1 MNKQKLNEP
10 AAHKED
16 GVEKRR
22 RFIKGAGLA
31 APVVLS
37 LANRSA
43 FGAAKGCLSQ
53 QVSGNISEAGAGSC
67 SSGSLVTVWNPTNQT
82 IGTTKGNIALSTTQT
97 IGTTKGNIALSTTQT
112 TTPIVTAS
120 WTAGGKAYVLTA
132 TITQKGSSY
141 IWYGTSYVYGILTT
155 QTITLGL
162 TRNGQTQ
169 NGTFKFPTSGVTTNP
184 TGSTLFTTL
193 FPSGASFTIGTTY
206 YTYISNPATGA
217 LTKALSAGVSG
228 VGSLS
233 RSYFSGGT
241 AYNSISAFSGSS
253 ITTSMLANL
262 SVAGL
267 NANSVAALL
276 NAAYTPAS
284 TPPYVLT
291 VAQVKGLCATPP
303 TEKLPPNTTLTT
315 FLASTFS

>member
-10 AAHKED
+10 SAHKED
-16 GVEKRR
+16 GVQKRR

-43 FGAAKGCLSQ
+43 FGAAAGCLSQ
-53 QVSGNISEAGAGSC
+53 QVSGNISQAGAGSC

-82 IGTTKGNIALSTTQT
+82 IGTL
-97 IGTTKGNIALSTTQT
+97 KGNIALSTTQT
-112 TTPIVTAS
+112 TSPPTVTAS
-120 WTAGGKAYVLTA
+120 WSANGNNYVLTTA
-132 TITQKGSSY
+132 TFTQKRSSY
-141 IWYGTSYVYGILTT
+141 IWSGTSYDYGILTT

-162 TRNGQTQ
+162 TRNGQTRT
-169 NGTFKFPTSGVTTNP
+169 NSFTFPASGVTTNP
-184 TGSTLFTTL
+184 AGSTLFTTL
-193 FPSGASFTIGTTY
+193 FPSASTNYSPTTTY

-217 LTKALSAGVSG
+217 LTKASSEGVSG

-241 AYNSISAFSGSS
+241 AYNSITAFSGST
-253 ITTSMLANL
+253 ITGSLRTNL

-276 NAAYTPAS
+276 NAVYTPAS

-291 VAQVKGLCATPP
+291 VEQVKGLCATPP
-303 TEKLPPNTTLTT
+303 TEKLPPNTILTN

>member
-10 AAHKED
+10 SAHKED

-43 FGAAKGCLSQ
+43 FGAAAGCLSQ
-53 QVSGNISEAGAGSC
+53 QVSGNVSQAGAGSC
-67 SSGSLVTVWNPTNQT
+67 SSGSSVGSWNPSVPR
-82 IGTTKGNIALSTTQT
+82 IGTSKFKIVKSSSQPSDTNA
-97 IGTTKGNIALSTTQT
+97 
-112 TTPIVTAS
+112 IVTAT
-120 WTAGGKAYVLTA
+120 WEAGGKTYILTA
-132 TITQKGSSY
+132 NITQTSY
-141 IWYGTSYVYGILTT
+141 QYNWIGTPYVYGILTT
-155 QTITLGL
+155 QSIEFSL
-162 TRNGQTQ
+162 TRDNAPRTSSF
-169 NGTFKFPTSGVTTNP
+169 TFPASGVTTNP
-184 TGSTLFTTL
+184 AGSTLFTTL
-193 FPSGASFTIGTTY
+193 FPSASTNYSPTTTY

-217 LTKALSAGVSG
+217 LTKTTSAGVSG

-241 AYNSISAFSGSS
+241 AYNDSTAFSGSS
-253 ITTSMLANL
+253 ITTSLRANL

-276 NAAYTPAS
+276 NAVYTPAS

-291 VAQVKGLCATPP
+291 VEQVKGLCATPP

>member
-10 AAHKED
+10 SAHKED

-97 IGTTKGNIALSTTQT
+97 

-141 IWYGTSYVYGILTT
+141 IWSGTSYVYGILTT
-155 QTITLGL
+155 QTITLSL
-162 TRNGQTQ
+162 TRNGSSIES
-169 NGTFKFPTSGVTTNP
+169 GSFTFPMSGVTTNP

-217 LTKALSAGVSG
+217 LTKALSA

-253 ITTSMLANL
+253 LTTSMLANL

>member
-97 IGTTKGNIALSTTQT
+97 

-141 IWYGTSYVYGILTT
+141 IWSGTSYVYGILTT
-155 QTITLGL
+155 QTITLSL
-162 TRNGQTQ
+162 TRNGSSIES
-169 NGTFKFPTSGVTTNP
+169 GSFTFPMSGVTTNP
-184 TGSTLFTTL
+184 TGSTLFTTF
-193 FPSGASFTIGTTY
+193 FPSGASFTIKTTY

-217 LTKALSAGVSG
+217 LTKASSAGVSG

-253 ITTSMLANL
+253 ITTSLRANL

>member
-97 IGTTKGNIALSTTQT
+97 

-141 IWYGTSYVYGILTT
+141 IWSGTSYVYGILTT

-184 TGSTLFTTL
+184 AGSTLFTTL
-193 FPSGASFTIGTTY
+193 FPSATTNYSLTLTY
-206 YTYISNPATGA
+206 YTYISNPSDGA
-217 LTKALSAGVSG
+217 LTKASSAGVSG

-276 NAAYTPAS
+276 NAAYMPAS

>member
-97 IGTTKGNIALSTTQT
+97 

-141 IWYGTSYVYGILTT
+141 IWSGTSYVYGILTT
-155 QTITLGL
+155 QTITLSL
-162 TRNGQTQ
+162 TRNGSSIES
-169 NGTFKFPTSGVTTNP
+169 GSFTFPMSGVTTNP

-193 FPSGASFTIGTTY
+193 FPSGANFTIGTTY

-217 LTKALSAGVSG
+217 LTKALSA

>member
-97 IGTTKGNIALSTTQT
+97 

-141 IWYGTSYVYGILTT
+141 IWSGTSYVYGILTT
-155 QTITLGL
+155 QTITLSL
-162 TRNGQTQ
+162 TRNGSSIES
-169 NGTFKFPTSGVTTNP
+169 GSFTFPMSGVTTNP

-217 LTKALSAGVSG
+217 LTKALSA

>member
-97 IGTTKGNIALSTTQT
+97 

-141 IWYGTSYVYGILTT
+141 IWSGTSYVYGILTT
-155 QTITLGL
+155 QTITLSL
-162 TRNGQTQ
+162 TRNGSSIES
-169 NGTFKFPTSGVTTNP
+169 GSFTFPMSGVTTNP

-217 LTKALSAGVSG
+217 LTKALSA

-276 NAAYTPAS
+276 NAAYMPAS